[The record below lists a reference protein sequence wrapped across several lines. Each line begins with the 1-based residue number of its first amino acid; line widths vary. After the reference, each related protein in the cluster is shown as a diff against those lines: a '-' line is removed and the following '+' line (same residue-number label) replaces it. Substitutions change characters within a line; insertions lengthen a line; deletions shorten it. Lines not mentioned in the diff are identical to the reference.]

1 MINRKKKVV
10 KSSGMELAIALIVA
24 PRTPSDKLRPIYSE
38 AVMNPSPAR
47 QITRQQIAINIRGI
61 SIPIFEV
68 LVEKYLFSIAGGRT
82 KIITLSNLISF

>member
-1 MINRKKKVV
+1 
-10 KSSGMELAIALIVA
+10 
-24 PRTPSDKLRPIYSE
+24 
-38 AVMNPSPAR
+38 MNPSPAR